1 MGMKKYNKSY
11 IGSLLGLVPSLIL
24 IVFDIWF
31 TLWFNPSI
39 ISKHNFDTIGANQ
52 AYGWMMLFIHF
63 FAIPICLGGAVIAL
77 IFSILGKQ
85 RQELNKPLQ
94 LSNIISVAAIIAA
107 IAWVFAGAVF
117 PDSLSGYTRAVI
129 LIFSLNTIS
138 GIISSIV
145 LLTPRSGGVRFGRI
159 WLIITAIIIIAPITA
174 DVIQNAIL
182 QQ

>member
-1 MGMKKYNKSY
+1 M
-11 IGSLLGLVPSLIL
+11 
-24 IVFDIWF
+24 
-31 TLWFNPSI
+31 
-39 ISKHNFDTIGANQ
+39 
-52 AYGWMMLFIHF
+52 
-63 FAIPICLGGAVIAL
+63 GGAVIAL

>member
-1 MGMKKYNKSY
+1 M
-11 IGSLLGLVPSLIL
+11 
-24 IVFDIWF
+24 
-31 TLWFNPSI
+31 
-39 ISKHNFDTIGANQ
+39 
-52 AYGWMMLFIHF
+52 
-63 FAIPICLGGAVIAL
+63 GGAVIAL

-94 LSNIISVAAIIAA
+94 LSNIISAAAIIAA
-107 IAWVFAGAVF
+107 IAWVFAGAEL

-159 WLIITAIIIIAPITA
+159 WLIITVIIIIAPITA
-174 DVIQNAIL
+174 DTIQNAIL

>member
-1 MGMKKYNKSY
+1 MPGE
-11 IGSLLGLVPSLIL
+11 
-24 IVFDIWF
+24 
-31 TLWFNPSI
+31 
-39 ISKHNFDTIGANQ
+39 
-52 AYGWMMLFIHF
+52 
-63 FAIPICLGGAVIAL
+63 AVIAL

-94 LSNIISVAAIIAA
+94 LSNIISVAAIIAV
-107 IAWVFAGAVF
+107 IAWIFAGSVF
-117 PDSLSGYTRAVI
+117 PDSSGYTRAVI

-159 WLIITAIIIIAPITA
+159 WLIITAIITIAPIAA
-174 DVIQNAIL
+174 DTIQNATL